1 MWFVMK
7 SYDAGILG
15 VAIIWAAVIFASATI
30 LKGTPYFSQML
41 PILGGGAASSIIV
54 LGGARPKEK

>member
-1 MWFVMK
+1 MK

-15 VAIIWAAVIFASATI
+15 VAIIWAAVIFASAAI

-41 PILGGGAASSIIV
+41 PILGGGAGSSLIV